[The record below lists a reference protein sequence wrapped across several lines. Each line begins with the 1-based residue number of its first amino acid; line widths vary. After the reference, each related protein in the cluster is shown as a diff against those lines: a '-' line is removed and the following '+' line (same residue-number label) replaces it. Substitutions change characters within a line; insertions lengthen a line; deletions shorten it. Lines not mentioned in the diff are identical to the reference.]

1 MAINYLDLMDL
12 HHDTLHMLNIFKA
25 KYQPIII
32 GVHLVHMIHANFY
45 EITVHVETRKP
56 RWSSDFPQTAPKC
69 YRKIVT
75 GGENSN

>member
-32 GVHLVHMIHANFY
+32 GVHLVHMIHTCIIKDI
-45 EITVHVETRKP
+45 EGRMTILLVE
-56 RWSSDFPQTAPKC
+56 
-69 YRKIVT
+69 
-75 GGENSN
+75 GGLAKGEKASRMIIC

>member
-45 EITVHVETRKP
+45 IYIYILY
-56 RWSSDFPQTAPKC
+56 F
-69 YRKIVT
+69 I
-75 GGENSN
+75 

>member
-32 GVHLVHMIHANFY
+32 GVHLVHMIHANFFIY
-45 EITVHVETRKP
+45 IYIYIFYLV
-56 RWSSDFPQTAPKC
+56 
-69 YRKIVT
+69 
-75 GGENSN
+75 